1 MSATHPPVPFER
13 EIEPIVAV
21 MAPMFAQGD
30 PGAIPGR
37 GGSMPMSTPHDA
49 VAGRQIDVE
58 EVRIPGYEGALL
70 EATIFR
76 SQRARGPVPGLFNI
90 HGGGMV
96 SGHRYM
102 DNERLVELVDEFAL
116 VAVNIEY
123 RLAPEYPFPFGVEDC
138 YAGLAWT
145 AENAAEIGIKPD
157 RTIVMGG
164 SAGGGLS
171 AAVAL
176 MARDR
181 GGPALAGQMLL
192 CPMVDDTNTSV
203 SFHQYPEHATWPGN
217 TNVRAWQLL
226 LGDAYGSDTVSP
238 YAAPLRAPDLANL
251 APALIEAGAAEV
263 FRDENVA
270 YATRIWQAGGD
281 AELHIWAGACHGF
294 DIFAPAAEVSRAA
307 LATRSS
313 WLRRVLDL

>member
-1 MSATHPPVPFER
+1 
-13 EIEPIVAV
+13 
-21 MAPMFAQGD
+21 MAPMFALDD
-30 PGAIPGR
+30 PDAIPGR
-37 GGSMPMSTPHDA
+37 GGSMPMSTPQDA
-49 VAGRQIDVE
+49 AAGRQIDVE

-76 SQRARGPVPGLFNI
+76 SKRARGAVPGLFNI

-116 VAVNIEY
+116 AAVNIEY

-145 AENAAEIGIKPD
+145 AENAGEIGVDPD
-157 RTIVMGG
+157 RMIVMGG

-171 AAVAL
+171 AALAL

-203 SFHQYPEHATWPGN
+203 SFHQYPAHATWPGT

-226 LGDAYGSDTVSP
+226 LGDAYGSDVVSP
-238 YAAPLRAPDLANL
+238 YAAPMRAADLANL

-270 YATRIWQAGGD
+270 YATRIWEAGGD